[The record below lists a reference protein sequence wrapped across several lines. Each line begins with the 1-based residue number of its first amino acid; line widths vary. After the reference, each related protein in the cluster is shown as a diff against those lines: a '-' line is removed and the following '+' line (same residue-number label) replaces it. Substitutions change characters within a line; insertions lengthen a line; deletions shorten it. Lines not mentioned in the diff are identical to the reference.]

1 VINKLKRK
9 RKENLINPFFVSRHS
24 IDQVISTCVE
34 GESSF
39 FFSPLRLL
47 IKLLAQKYP
56 QTHPE
61 ATFNVGTCEVDI

>member
-1 VINKLKRK
+1 MINKLKRK

-39 FFSPLRLL
+39 FFPSKAADK
-47 IKLLAQKYP
+47 IAC
-56 QTHPE
+56 PE
-61 ATFNVGTCEVDI
+61 IPTDTPRSNI